1 MPSAEIITIGTEILL
16 GEIVDTNTRYIA
28 RTLRGMGVNIFRT
41 TTIGDNVERI
51 AEAIHN
57 AMNRAD
63 IVITT
68 GGLGPTVDDPTREA
82 VAKAAGVELEFHE
95 DLWKQ
100 VVAVISRYGRGPS
113 ENQKRQ
119 AYIPK
124 GALAIPNPVGTAPCF
139 IVETERNAVVSLPGV
154 PNEMEHILHESVIP
168 YLQKRFDLSEIIKI
182 RVLHCA
188 GLGEGMI
195 DEQVADLETLSNP
208 TVGLAA
214 HTGVVDIRIAAKAKS
229 EAEADQMIADIERKI
244 REKLGEVVFGADED
258 KLEDVVLSAVAK
270 RGWTLVGVESG
281 LNGLLARKIPH
292 TVSLPD
298 ASAGGRLTSGALL
311 AALRAARADT
321 NADVALGV
329 AMHLEERAAEMAL
342 ITPKGEKTHRIT
354 YGGPPRSLPR
364 WSVNLALDWLRRR
377 AMESD

>member
-28 RTLRGMGVNIFRT
+28 RTLRGMGVNIYRT
-41 TTIGDNVERI
+41 ITIGDNVERI
-51 AEAIHN
+51 ADAIHN
-57 AMNRAD
+57 SMNRAE

-82 VAKAAGVELEFHE
+82 VAKATGVELEFRE
-95 DLWKQ
+95 DLWEQ
-100 VVAVISRYGRGPS
+100 VVAIISRYGRKPS

-124 GALAIPNPVGTAPCF
+124 GAIAIPNPVGTAPCF
-139 IVETERNAVVSLPGV
+139 IVETERNVVASLPGV
-154 PNEMEHILHESVIP
+154 PNEMEHILHESIIP
-168 YLQKRFDLSEIIKI
+168 YLQKRFNLNEIIKI
-182 RVLHCA
+182 RILHCA

-195 DEQVADLETLSNP
+195 DEKIDDLETLSNP

-214 HTGVVDIRIAAKAKS
+214 HTGVVDIRIAAKAES
-229 EAEADQMIADIERKI
+229 EAEADTMIADIENQIHER
-244 REKLGEVVFGADED
+244 LGDFVFGADEER
-258 KLEDVVLSAVAK
+258 LEDVVLNEVAK

-281 LNGLLARKIPH
+281 LDGLLARKIPH

-298 ASAGGRLTSGALL
+298 LSSESLM
-311 AALRAARADT
+311 AALRAARADS
-321 NADVALGV
+321 NADAALGV
-329 AMHLEERAAEMAL
+329 AMYLEERAAEMAL

-354 YGGPPRSLPR
+354 YGGPPRSLAR

-377 AMESD
+377 AMESN